1 MNYSKLKAIM
11 AMVLVASLFALAGC
25 GGGSSKPTTTTPDPT
40 PPPPDYGGQLLM
52 YHEAAVDAVAMA
64 EGAGMAA
71 SAALKSAMESD
82 DMLTTTEVSGDST
95 KAMMNAQAI
104 LDAKD
109 TVAQALMDA
118 EKAKM
123 DAMDAK
129 AAVEMIPDGTAGK
142 NLAIE
147 ALDAAIK
154 TAEDEI
160 NAVTAIRDGD
170 DLYNAVLE
178 VIGAN
183 GKRTPR
189 SIADAVGTAI
199 AASLA
204 YASATPAGDSVQFSF
219 DFSAATSAVDLELL
233 RKSRV
238 LMDDHQGMTWAEIVG
253 EANVMKK
260 RIGTISGN
268 QLAPGI
274 GELSVASIAGMAAS
288 AVDKTGV
295 TDSTPAGT
303 PVLSATGGTNGIYPD
318 GLGQGT
324 ASVTGTPGTEYKGI
338 PGVVV
343 CLGGTGGCSVGSDG
357 TLSDGWYFSPTSTTN
372 YYVRNTDMQ
381 EARTKPYVLETL
393 YATYGYWLRTGSPNF
408 NVHAHVGSTAGTTEG
423 THYELNTVNTG
434 ATATTLTDTSAT
446 YSGSAAG
453 WSVLRTPKSGGTGN
467 HVDSGNFTA
476 DVSLQATFGT
486 HATLGGT
493 VDNFQG
499 NAVNPNWS
507 VTLQTKG
514 FNGHIDVNNTDTSN
528 ITAQGQAIAS
538 GSPGVWGARAYGDGN
553 TKRPVGIFGQFGAH
567 FSDGDV
573 AGAYATRKD

>member
-1 MNYSKLKAIM
+1 MNYSKHKAIM
-11 AMVLVASLFALAGC
+11 ATVLVAALFALAGC
-25 GGGSSKPTTTTPDPT
+25 GGGSSTPTTTIPDPT
-40 PPPPDYGGQLLM
+40 PPPPDYNSQLLM
-52 YHEAAVDAVAMA
+52 YHEAAVDATAMA

-71 SAALKSAMESD
+71 ATALKSAMESD

-109 TVAQALMDA
+109 AVAQALMDA

-129 AAVEMIPDGTAGK
+129 AAVEMVPDGTAGK
-142 NLAIE
+142 ALAIE

-154 TAEDEI
+154 AAEDEI
-160 NAVTAIRDGD
+160 KAVTAIRDGD
-170 DLYNAVLE
+170 DLYTAVLE

-183 GKRTPR
+183 GKGTPR

-204 YASATPAGDSVQFSF
+204 HTNASPGGDSVQFSL
-219 DFSAATSAVDLELL
+219 DFSSATSAADLELL

-268 QLAPGI
+268 ALTVGHQ
-274 GELSVASIAGMAAS
+274 ELSVASVAGMAAS
-288 AVDKTGV
+288 KVN
-295 TDSTPAGT
+295 PAADD
-303 PVLSATGGTNGIYPD
+303 LSATGGTSSD
-318 GLGQGT
+318 GKYGDAFST
-324 ASVTGTPGTEYKGI
+324 DATDINYKGI

-343 CLGGTGGCSVGSDG
+343 CLGGAGGCSVGSDG
-357 TLSDGWYFSPTSTTN
+357 TLSDGWYFSPISTTN
-372 YYVRNTDMQ
+372 YYVRNTNMQ
-381 EARTKPYVLETL
+381 TARTMPYVLETL

-408 NVHAHVGSTAGTTEG
+408 NVHAHAASTASTTEG
-423 THYELNTVNTG
+423 THYELNTINTG

-467 HVDSGNFTA
+467 HVDSGGFTA

-486 HATLGGT
+486 NATLGGT
-493 VDNFQG
+493 IDNFQG
-499 NAVNPNWS
+499 DAVNPNWS

-514 FNGHIDVNNTDTSN
+514 FNGFIDVNNSDLPN
-528 ITAQGQAIAS
+528 ITGRGQAITS
-538 GSPGVWGARAYGDGN
+538 GSNTGIWGARAYGDGN

-567 FSDGDV
+567 FADGDA